1 MINRPKDDLDAKIS
15 GYAEAVVLGVISEKI
30 KIIIV
35 RTIDPRRTLLSKK
48 LIIRMVTNA
57 EARIFAKLFPT
68 RITDNKL
75 SGFARS
81 SKALLEFFWP
91 DFALFLSLI
100 LFDAIIPVSEPEKKA
115 DKSSKNTIDKIK
127 TNKDGS
133 SDIKNYIFTKKAII
147 IKIIDKKL

>member
-1 MINRPKDDLDAKIS
+1 MLSLDSTQDDLDAKLS

-48 LIIRMVTNA
+48 FIIRMVTKA
-57 EARIFAKLFPT
+57 EARMFAKLFPT

-75 SGFARS
+75 SGFASS

-100 LFDAIIPVSEPEKKA
+100 LFDAIIPVSEPEKNA
-115 DKSSKNTIDKIK
+115 DKISNNTIDKIK
-127 TNKDGS
+127 TNKEGS
-133 SDIKNYIFTKKAII
+133 SDI
-147 IKIIDKKL
+147 